1 MHRTRMDDVVIRLVY
16 LRTRG
21 LLGRAVRLLLY
32 VLGIDVPRGV
42 PIGPGLTLVHA
53 TAGLP
58 SCTPRPGSGGT

>member
-1 MHRTRMDDVVIRLVY
+1 MHRTRMDDVVIRLVH

-21 LLGRAVRLLLY
+21 LLGRAVRLLLS

-53 TAGLP
+53 TGV
-58 SCTPRPGSGGT
+58 GGKGAADA